1 MGFACGT
8 LGGMFELKPA
18 NQKRTEQ
25 FRIRLSEKEKAKI
38 QKKAARA
45 KVEPSVW
52 ARAVLLAA
60 AEA

>member
-1 MGFACGT
+1 
-8 LGGMFELKPA
+8 MFELKPA